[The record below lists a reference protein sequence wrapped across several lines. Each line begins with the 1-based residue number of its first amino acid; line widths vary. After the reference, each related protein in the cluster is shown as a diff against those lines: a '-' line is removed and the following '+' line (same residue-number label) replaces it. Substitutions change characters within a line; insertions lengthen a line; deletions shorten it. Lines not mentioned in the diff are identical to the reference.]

1 MIKERETI
9 AKSNLDLNNLT
20 DKSLSIQLSLDGF
33 SFCVYIPHS
42 LEVVYFCSYE
52 FIDNQNKSPYK
63 QLELVESLF
72 EKEPILNNQFN
83 NVHVT
88 HLNNLVA
95 QVPKPIFNSDDLTS
109 YLKYTVKVLEND
121 YITFDEIKNTEI
133 VTVYI
138 PFVNINNFLFDKYGS
153 FSYQHSSSILIEK
166 LISQNKNLSKTTCFV
181 NVNTSIFEIVVLKNN
196 SLILYNLF
204 NFKTKEDFI
213 YYILFVSE
221 QLGLNP
227 EEFELYLMGDI
238 DKDSEL
244 YSIVYKYIRHVQFY
258 KNEANQLKVDLPIH
272 SHYTLLN
279 TI

>member
-1 MIKERETI
+1 MIKEIKKLT
-9 AKSNLDLNNLT
+9 KNKLDLNNLA
-20 DKSLSIQLSLDGF
+20 DKNLSIQLSLDGF

-42 LEVVYFCSYE
+42 LEVVHFGSYE
-52 FIDNQNKSPYK
+52 FSDNHNNSPYK
-63 QLELVESLF
+63 QLELVEKLF
-72 EKEPILNNQFN
+72 ENELILNNQFN
-83 NVHVT
+83 NINVA

-95 QVPKPIFNSDDLTS
+95 HVPNPIFNKEELSS
-109 YLKYTVKVLEND
+109 YLKYSVKVLEND
-121 YITFDEIKNTEI
+121 FIACDEIKNTEI

-153 FSYQHSSSILIEK
+153 FNYQHSSSILIEK
-166 LISQNKNLSKTTCFV
+166 LLTQNKHVSKTTCFV
-181 NVNTSIFEIVVLKNN
+181 NVSASIFEIVVLKNN

-204 NFKTKEDFI
+204 NYKTKEDFI

-244 YSIVYKYIRHVQFY
+244 FSIVYKYIRNVQFY
-258 KNEANQLKVDLPIH
+258 KNETNQLQVDLPLH